1 MSALLQVHDLA
12 LHQGGRLLCADLRF
26 TVQAGQRW
34 LVLGENGSGKSTLL
48 AALAGWL
55 ACPGRVELAGRALG
69 DWPARERAR
78 QLAWLNQHDD
88 CPFPLSVREKALT
101 GRHPH
106 LGRWDWES
114 AADVAL
120 AEAQLARLDLL
131 DLAGRDLA
139 TLSGGERRRAGLA
152 ASLTQQAALL
162 LLDEPLSQLD
172 LRHQQQALDVLAEE
186 AAAGRALI
194 MVSHDP
200 NHAIGF
206 ASHVLLL
213 YGDGRWQ
220 AGPVYEVLN
229 EANLSALYRHPVQRG
244 LIAGQPCF
252 LPQRGQPCA

>member
-1 MSALLQVHDLA
+1 MSALLQVGDLE
-12 LHQGGRLLCADLRF
+12 LRQGGRLLCADLQL
-26 TVQAGQRW
+26 TVEAGQRW

-55 ACPGRVELAGRALG
+55 ACPGRIALAGRALG
-69 DWPARERAR
+69 EWPARERAR
-78 QLAWLNQHDD
+78 QLAWLSQHDD
-88 CPFPLSVREKALT
+88 CPFPLSVRDKALT

-131 DLAGRDLA
+131 ELAGRDLA
-139 TLSGGERRRAGLA
+139 TLSGGERRRASLA
-152 ASLTQQAALL
+152 AALTQQAALL

-172 LRHQQQALDVLAEE
+172 LRHQQQALNVLAEE
-186 AAAGRALI
+186 AAHGRAI
-194 MVSHDP
+194 VMVSHDP
-200 NHAIGF
+200 NHAIDF

-220 AGPVYEVLN
+220 AGPLADVLN

-244 LIAGQPCF
+244 QIGGQPCF
-252 LPQRGQPCA
+252 LPQRRPWA